1 MKYDIDLLAQM
12 TEPLIRYAETVDND
26 LPWRGDADPYHVW
39 ISEIMLQQ
47 TRIAAV
53 LPYYERF
60 LRAFPTV
67 QSLSQAPDD
76 KVMKLWEGLGYYS
89 RARNLK
95 KAAMLVM
102 NEYGGVLPQDV
113 ALLRRLPGIGAYTA
127 GAIASISYGMP
138 EPAVDGNV
146 LRVIM
151 RLFACSDD
159 VLKDSTKRDVAEA
172 LRAVYPAGREA
183 TLLTEGLMLLGER
196 ICTAPSEALCDICPL
211 RNICRA
217 HLGQITALFPVRSR
231 KKPRRIEERTVLL
244 LRAADTYAVL
254 RRPPTGLLA
263 GLYEYPNVEGTLSPE
278 AVGDYVASMGLTA
291 VSVRPCGTAK
301 HVFTHV
307 EWHMTGYE
315 VSVSDERTPF
325 AMYSARQIKE
335 TLAIPSAFRA
345 FTEQLI

>member
-1 MKYDIDLLAQM
+1 MALLAQI
-12 TEPLIRYAETVDND
+12 TQPLIRYADTVDND

-53 LPYYERF
+53 LPYYDRF
-60 LRAFPTV
+60 LCAFPTV
-67 QSLSQAPDD
+67 QSLAEASDD

-95 KAAMLVM
+95 KAAVCIL
-102 NEYGGVLPQDV
+102 NEYGGVLPRDP

-127 GAIASISYGMP
+127 GAIASIAYGVP

-159 VLKDSTKRDVAEA
+159 VLKDSTKCDVADA
-172 LRAVYPAGREA
+172 LRAVYPSGREA

-196 ICTAPSEALCDICPL
+196 VCTVGTDVRCDICPL
-211 RNICRA
+211 RTLCRA
-217 HLGQITALFPVRSR
+217 HLGQIVPLFPVRSR
-231 KKPRRIEERTVLL
+231 KKPRRVEEHTVLL
-244 LRAADTYAVL
+244 LRVRDTYAVR
-254 RRPPTGLLA
+254 RRPTTGLLA
-263 GLYEYPNVEGTLSPE
+263 GLYEYPHVPGILSPDE
-278 AVGDYVASMGLTA
+278 VMSYVTSLGLTA
-291 VSVRPCGTAK
+291 LSVRPCGSAK
-301 HVFTHV
+301 HIFTHV

-315 VSVSDERTPF
+315 VLLSDACSPF
-325 AMYSARQIKE
+325 AMYNAREIRE

-345 FTEQLI
+345 FTEQLT